1 MFKKSL
7 FLLGIALATVT
18 SSTQA
23 KIGDSFA
30 DLVKA
35 YGKPMFT
42 QGASNCWF
50 NRGWGIVAVLDTNNI
65 CQAQVYVKVKGT
77 VVTKAEAAKLDNA
90 NITVYVPNWT
100 TIPQQ
105 SSATF
110 GGGVGYLST
119 GDTFF
124 AVFEGS
130 FLLDAT
136 TKT

>member
-7 FLLGIALATVT
+7 FLLGIALATVA

-23 KIGDSFA
+23 KIGDLFA

-77 VVTKAEAAKLDNA
+77 VITKAEAAK
-90 NITVYVPNWT
+90 WT
-100 TIPQQ
+100 MPTSPFMCPTGRQ
-105 SSATF
+105 SLNSPVLRLVVA
-110 GGGVGYLST
+110 
-119 GDTFF
+119 
-124 AVFEGS
+124 
-130 FLLDAT
+130 
-136 TKT
+136 